1 MMNPAWPKRID
12 GGQDHEALRNGR
24 QRDFQ
29 KHKFDNVFGQARMH
43 PKMFWPAC
51 ISEIRS
57 VIGELSQPELSDRM
71 NQISH
76 YLIIGS
82 ADGGGRR
89 SGLRTRLRQALDGEA
104 TLWQA

>member
-1 MMNPAWPKRID
+1 
-12 GGQDHEALRNGR
+12 
-24 QRDFQ
+24 
-29 KHKFDNVFGQARMH
+29 MH

-57 VIGELSQPELSDRM
+57 VIRELSQPELSDKM

-89 SGLRTRLRQALDGEA
+89 SGLRTLRTHLRQALDGEA